1 MRLIGQLNGVHV
13 VVGRGWVP
21 AKQRSSDGPRTKQ
34 TECTSEQGSARAM
47 ALGGKGV
54 RVRVAA

>member
-1 MRLIGQLNGVHV
+1 MRLIGQLNGLHV

-21 AKQRSSDGPRTKQ
+21 AKRRSSDGPQMKQ
-34 TECTSEQGSARAM
+34 TERTSERGSARAM